1 MGTPVDTVNFSING
15 VSHTVNVADYSNHSL
30 ASYVREVAGL
40 TGTKVITIVENCKIN
55 RRRMLQLLHLWFMIV
70 IRSPATRVAVVLVSS
85 RWTKAMASLWGAL
98 MRWEFDH
105 KTHLLADICI
115 CICICVKDA
124 NLFILCLGWHNVP
137 IWHLKCTSSLYHLEH
152 MYVMSYFPFFFISHL
167 VVLHSASL
175 LSLFALAGRS
185 PPWKGLEPRFFIF
198 FFNISS
204 NLVVFVDIPFNVQP
218 NYHPIQL
225 ELASN
230 GGTQCGF
237 CRFPNQLFA
246 NDIPYPCSVFFIL
259 LPISL
264 PAPAW
269 WCSCTRSCRSTR
281 TPPWSRSTTSWTA
294 TSAGGLHNSYSTL
307 LHTYLQIDI

>member
-152 MYVMSYFPFFFISHL
+152 MYVMSYFPCIFVFIIWL
-167 VVLHSASL
+167 
-175 LSLFALAGRS
+175 
-185 PPWKGLEPRFFIF
+185 
-198 FFNISS
+198 
-204 NLVVFVDIPFNVQP
+204 
-218 NYHPIQL
+218 
-225 ELASN
+225 
-230 GGTQCGF
+230 
-237 CRFPNQLFA
+237 
-246 NDIPYPCSVFFIL
+246 
-259 LPISL
+259 
-264 PAPAW
+264 
-269 WCSCTRSCRSTR
+269 
-281 TPPWSRSTTSWTA
+281 
-294 TSAGGLHNSYSTL
+294 
-307 LHTYLQIDI
+307 